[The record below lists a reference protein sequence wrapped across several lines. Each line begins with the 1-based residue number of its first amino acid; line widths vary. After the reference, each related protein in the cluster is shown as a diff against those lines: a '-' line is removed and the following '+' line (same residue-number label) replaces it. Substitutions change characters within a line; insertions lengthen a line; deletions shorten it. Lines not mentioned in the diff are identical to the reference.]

1 MSKGGAASTFVTAG
15 AVEAIVEAIEG
26 VESAI
31 GVGLGFWRF
40 GRGELGGEVA
50 DIAVVKG
57 IERGMG
63 KAV

>member
-1 MSKGGAASTFVTAG
+1 
-15 AVEAIVEAIEG
+15 VEAIEG

>member
-1 MSKGGAASTFVTAG
+1 M
-15 AVEAIVEAIEG
+15 EAIEG

-63 KAV
+63 KAVEGDALTRGVRVGP